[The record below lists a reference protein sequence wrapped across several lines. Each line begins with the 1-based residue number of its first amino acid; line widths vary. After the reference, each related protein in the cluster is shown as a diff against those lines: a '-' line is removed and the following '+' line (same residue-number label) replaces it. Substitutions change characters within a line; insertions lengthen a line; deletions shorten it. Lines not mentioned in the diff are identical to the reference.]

1 MDSHFQRAK
10 SKENKNIR
18 YQQIMDVTDHLFHN
32 STYHDITLSLISKK
46 LNLARGGLYK
56 YVSSKEEIFLSIYLQ
71 KEGAFVNDVCSALS
85 NNVQTIES
93 IADAFSQA
101 LYKHIDFLK
110 YHQILNSIVETNVS
124 VEKLADFKIKNNTY
138 VSNLYS
144 IVNKT
149 LNIKEKEW
157 FNIYLTIL
165 YHGVYLY
172 DRVFY
177 HDIYIEAMKIAQL
190 EIDEID
196 FVESFTHFITIILKN
211 L

>member
-1 MDSHFQRAK
+1 MDINFQRAK

-32 STYHDITLSLISKK
+32 LTYHDITLSLISKE

-71 KEGAFVNDVCSALS
+71 KEEAFVKDVYKALS
-85 NNVQTIES
+85 NNVQTIEN
-93 IADAFSQA
+93 IAEVFSNSF
-101 LYKHIDFLK
+101 YNHIGFLK
-110 YHQILNSIVETNVS
+110 YHQILNSIIETNVS
-124 VEKLADFKIKNNTY
+124 VEKLADFKVKNNMY
-138 VSNLYS
+138 VSALYS

-149 LNIKEKEW
+149 LDIKEKEW

-177 HDIYIEAMKIAQL
+177 HDIYIEAMKLAQL
-190 EIDEID
+190 EIDDID
-196 FVESFTHFITIILKN
+196 FVESFTHFITIIFKN